1 MRYIFI
7 LYIFDAINTNLF
19 ICIFGQAL
27 DTLTKNAPRIA
38 FFCGQR
44 QYYFSS
50 LCAWCWCAFTL

>member
-38 FFCGQR
+38 YFLRQR
-44 QYYFSS
+44 
-50 LCAWCWCAFTL
+50 